1 MLIHLV
7 ILRVRGKFGKSW
19 KTIKSSSNIP
29 YRCVMGDFNS
39 VRSCEEKQ
47 GLEGTQRGKEL
58 EEFNLFIE
66 EMEFM
71 DIPMVGKHFTIFCP
85 NGKAKSRIDRVWCL
99 EIGWIVGKVVLNM
112 SFIEI
117 PWIIAPY

>member
-1 MLIHLV
+1 MALL
-7 ILRVRGKFGKSW
+7 LW
-19 KTIKSSSNIP
+19 KNCGNVATK
-29 YRCVMGDFNS
+29 RS

-71 DIPMVGKHFTIFCP
+71 DIPMRYLGSLPLTSEKQPCGLGPKPF
-85 NGKAKSRIDRVWCL
+85 G
-99 EIGWIVGKVVLNM
+99 VLNCWFQDSRFFEVM
-112 SFIEI
+112 KDAWRKQDVVGCGGAYGGKGGSKEVL
-117 PWIIAPY
+117 

>member
-1 MLIHLV
+1 
-7 ILRVRGKFGKSW
+7 
-19 KTIKSSSNIP
+19 
-29 YRCVMGDFNS
+29 MGDFNS

-71 DIPMVGKHFTIFCP
+71 DIPMVCKHFTIFCP
-85 NGKAKSRIDRVWCL
+85 NGKAKSRIDRRYLGSLPLTSEKQPCGL
-99 EIGWIVGKVVLNM
+99 GPKPFGVLNCWFQDSRFFEVM
-112 SFIEI
+112 KDA
-117 PWIIAPY
+117 WRKQDVVGCKCL